1 MFLDRGPEE
10 EDGEW
15 QTAVK
20 LLLFSLGEGG
30 GGVRVRAGIIAV
42 ERVLKAKGIA
52 GIVGAVG
59 MCVFCGV

>member
-1 MFLDRGPEE
+1 MADS
-10 EDGEW
+10 GE
-15 QTAVK
+15 TVA
-20 LLLFSLGEGG
+20 LFFGG
-30 GGVRVRAGIIAV
+30 GWGGVRVRAGIIAV